1 MNNKSLNSVIETD
14 DIKQNL
20 LCQKDEHLQ
29 ACLPHKTHT
38 QWLYHNKDKLIK
50 QGTVSLETY
59 EKILE
64 LYMSIFKLDIEESLL
79 IDKEIENLTND
90 DVEETTTWRD
100 ATVLIRIINN
110 NKREEFGKELM
121 AVLRK
126 DKVNT
131 NKIEIK
137 K

>member
-1 MNNKSLNSVIETD
+1 
-14 DIKQNL
+14 
-20 LCQKDEHLQ
+20 
-29 ACLPHKTHT
+29 
-38 QWLYHNKDKLIK
+38 
-50 QGTVSLETY
+50 
-59 EKILE
+59 
-64 LYMSIFKLDIEESLL
+64 MSIFKLDIEESLL

-137 K
+137 N